1 MKKYVLFLLVLCCF
15 HLVNAQVIRVDSTSN
30 WKKSFKAGLN
40 LNQASF
46 SDNWKGGGVNS
57 IGFASVINYKADYQK
72 GKNSWNNQFDL
83 LYGMVRNQGQ
93 GYRKTL
99 DRMYFDTKYGRSLN
113 KIWDMAASL
122 NFLSQFAP
130 GYNYVKD
137 LNGVEQPNL
146 ISDFFAPA
154 FITTALGFE
163 YHPVDY
169 FKVRISPIAPRV
181 TIVRDNNGRF
191 DALDPIA
198 PYGVKVGESTRF
210 EWYAF
215 QLLAEFNKD
224 IAKNMNLK
232 WRYMAYANYE
242 TLELKTIDHRLDF
255 GITAK
260 VNNLINVNLGTI
272 VLYDYDQDSGAQIS
286 QSLNIGLAYS
296 FQNYEEKK

>member
-1 MKKYVLFLLVLCCF
+1 MKKHALLLVVLCSAA
-15 HLVNAQVIRVDSTSN
+15 LTQAQVIRIDSTSH
-30 WKKSFKAGLN
+30 WKKSFRAGLN

-57 IGFASVINYKADYQK
+57 IGFASVLNYKADYQK
-72 GKNSWNNQFDL
+72 DKNSWSNQIDL

-99 DRMYFDTKYGRSLN
+99 DRIYFDTKYGRGLS
-113 KIWDMAASL
+113 KTWDLAASV

-137 LNGVEQPNL
+137 ANGVEQPNL
-146 ISDFFAPA
+146 ISDFFSPA

-169 FKVRISPIAPRV
+169 FKVRISPLAPRV
-181 TIVRDNNGRF
+181 TIVKDNNGRF
-191 DALDPIA
+191 DFLDPIA

-224 IAKNMNLK
+224 IAKNINLK

-242 TLELKTIDHRLDF
+242 TVELKTIDHRLDF
-255 GITAK
+255 GLTAK
-260 VNNLINVNLGTI
+260 VNSMVNVNIGTI
-272 VLYDYDQDSGAQIS
+272 VLYDYDQDDEVQFS
-286 QSLNIGLAYS
+286 QSLNIGLSYT
-296 FQNYEEKK
+296 FQNYEDKK

>member
-1 MKKYVLFLLVLCCF
+1 MKKYVLFLLVLCCAS
-15 HLVNAQVIRVDSTSN
+15 LANAQVIKIDSTTH
-30 WKKSFKAGLN
+30 WKKSFKVGLN

-57 IGFASVINYKADYQK
+57 IGFASLINYKADYQH
-72 GKNSWNNQFDL
+72 GKNSWSNQFDMI
-83 LYGMVRNQGQ
+83 YGMVRNQGQ

-99 DRMYFDTKYGRSLN
+99 DRVYFDTKYGRSLSDT
-113 KIWDMAASL
+113 WDLAASL
-122 NFLSQFAP
+122 NFLTQFAP
-130 GYNYVKD
+130 GNNYVED
-137 LNGVEQPNL
+137 ANGVEQPNL
-146 ISDFFAPA
+146 VSDFFAPA
-154 FITTALGFE
+154 FITFALGFE

-169 FKVRISPIAPRV
+169 FKVRVSPIAPRV

-198 PYGVKVGESTRF
+198 PYGVEVGETTRF

-215 QLLAEFNKD
+215 QVLAEFNKD
-224 IAKNMNLK
+224 IAKNINLK
-232 WRYMAYANYE
+232 WRYLAYANYE
-242 TLELKTIDHRLDF
+242 TFNLETIDHRLDL

-272 VLYDYDQDSGAQIS
+272 LLYDFDQDSDVQFS
-286 QSLNIGLAYS
+286 QSLNIGLSYT